1 MKVVILAGGLGTR
14 LTEETETGPTVG
26 GWSNLYLTHVKVDL

>member
-14 LTEETETGPTVG
+14 ISEYTKDHTKTDDKNLWETNN
-26 GWSNLYLTHVKVDL
+26 SKNY

>member
-14 LTEETETGPTVG
+14 LTEETELIPLGNARG
-26 GWSNLYLTHVKVDL
+26 FDNRLHSAA